1 MVEPSSK
8 KSGRRGPESWVDL
21 FDCRYKDSSCET
33 VEDSIKGVALGVASA
48 MHVTL
53 RRYLVRELDAYIA
66 AHWKPGQRQCHVQAA
81 QHLSDAAESLAEK
94 FETHYPFDE
103 KDAPIH
109 AANLRSA
116 WVEFIAEGAGYRIYH
131 DRPREYAQ
139 QVSAWSGYRGNAKK
153 LTPAE
158 VVRRMKAKGASQLS
172 QTLAVTIAADFRVKP
187 RTVYRR
193 LKDAKD
199 EGLLS

>member
-53 RRYLVRELDAYIA
+53 RRHLVRELEAYIA

-139 QVSAWSGYRGNAKK
+139 QVAAWSGYRGNAKE
-153 LTPAE
+153 LEPAE
-158 VVRRMKAKGASQLS
+158 VVRRMKAEGVTKLS
-172 QTLAVTIAADFRVKP
+172 QTLAGKIAVEFRVKT

-193 LKDAKD
+193 LKDAKE

>member
-1 MVEPSSK
+1 MVKPSPK
-8 KSGRRGPESWVDL
+8 KTGKRAAESWVDL
-21 FDCRYKDSSCET
+21 FDCSYKDSSCET

-53 RRYLVRELDAYIA
+53 RLHLVRELDAYIS
-66 AHWKPGQRQCHVQAA
+66 AHWKPGQRQRHVQAA

-139 QVSAWSGYRGNAKK
+139 QVAAWSGYRGNAKE
-153 LTPAE
+153 LIPAE
-158 VVRRMKAKGASQLS
+158 VVRRMKAEGVTKLS
-172 QTLAVTIAADFRVKP
+172 QTLADKIGKEFRVSP
-187 RTVYRR
+187 STVYRR
-193 LKDAKD
+193 LDEAKK
-199 EGLLS
+199 